1 MLYTQLRPA
10 HSEKRKY
17 ERKNLSKMSN
27 QKLTYADILK
37 NQSGFLNPGMDPTP
51 LIPKAPRVCLGEEA
65 VQKLHGFIHGTPNLS
80 VTSATP
86 NQPESIEKKRGKP
99 PKVYSAKQSSNQ
111 PLVLASASA
120 GILPGFTLNDR
131 HVMQSSVNSS
141 YVSLMNPNE
150 IGSVVREGV
159 MENPIEVLDDSDNE
173 TVKLDDNECL
183 DQRST
188 ESADVHLKASD
199 FDADEFLKEV
209 NNQSAECI
217 TKSDPKPLPELDR
230 MLRLNPTK
238 ALTKSK
244 RRM

>member
-1 MLYTQLRPA
+1 
-10 HSEKRKY
+10 
-17 ERKNLSKMSN
+17 MSN

-37 NQSGFLNPGMDPTP
+37 NQSGFLNPGMGPTP
-51 LIPKAPRVCLGEEA
+51 LIPKAPRVRLGEEA
-65 VQKLHGFIHGTPNLS
+65 VQKLRGLIHGTPNLA
-80 VTSATP
+80 VTSEP
-86 NQPESIEKKRGKP
+86 SNQPEPIEKKRGA
-99 PKVYSAKQSSNQ
+99 PKVSAKQSSNQ

-141 YVSLMNPNE
+141 YVSLMNHNE
-150 IGSVVREGV
+150 IGRIVREGV
-159 MENPIEVLDDSDNE
+159 MENPIEVVDDSDNE
-173 TVKLDDNECL
+173 TVKVDENEHL

-188 ESADVHLKASD
+188 ESADVHLKESD
-199 FDADEFLKEV
+199 FDADEFLNAV
-209 NNQSAECI
+209 NAPSAEVI

-244 RRM
+244 R